1 MALPPHPTLVCFDL
15 GGVLVRICRS
25 WAESCAAAGV
35 ELREAEHFAAEATV
49 RARRALADRY
59 QLGQISV
66 DEYLQ
71 GTHELIRG
79 LYSLA
84 ELGRVHAAVLLGEY
98 PGVSEL
104 VARLNA
110 TPGVSTACLSN
121 TNHGHWQQLLADP
134 RIPVMH
140 ALGARLA
147 SHLLG
152 CAKPSSQ
159 IYERAQQELGH
170 SGSEIL
176 FFDDLAENVAAAEH
190 AGWRAVLIDPLADT
204 AAQIRRA
211 LASAGLQL
219 T

>member
-1 MALPPHPTLVCFDL
+1 VALPPHPTLVCFDL
-15 GGVLVRICRS
+15 GGVLIRICRS
-25 WAESCAAAGV
+25 WAESCAAAEV

-49 RARRALADRY
+49 RARRSLADRY

-71 GTHELIRG
+71 STHELIRG

-84 ELGRVHAAVLLGEY
+84 ELGRVHAAVLRGEY

-110 TPGVSTACLSN
+110 MPGVATACLSN
-121 TNHGHWQQLLADP
+121 TNHAHWQQLLADP
-134 RIPVMH
+134 GTPVMH

-152 CAKPSSQ
+152 CAKPGVQ
-159 IYERAQQELGH
+159 IYQRAEQELGR
-170 SGSEIL
+170 SGAEIL
-176 FFDDLAENVAAAEH
+176 FFDDLADNVAAAER
-190 AGWRAVLIDPLADT
+190 AGWRAVLIDPHGDT
-204 AAQIRRA
+204 AAQMRQA
-211 LASAGLQL
+211 LASAGLEL

>member
-1 MALPPHPTLVCFDL
+1 LPPSPSLVCFDL

-35 ELREAEHFAAEATV
+35 ELREAEHFVAEATV

-66 DEYLQ
+66 GEYLQ

-84 ELGRVHAAVLLGEY
+84 ELERVHAAVLLGEY

-104 VARLNA
+104 VARLN
-110 TPGVSTACLSN
+110 TTRGVATACLSN
-121 TNHGHWQQLLADP
+121 TNHAHWQQLLSDP
-134 RIPVMH
+134 RTPVLH

-152 CAKPSSQ
+152 CAKPDVA
-159 IYERAQQELGH
+159 IYERAQEELGR
-170 SGSEIL
+170 SGAEIL
-176 FFDDLAENVAAAEH
+176 FFDDLAENVAAAQR
-190 AGWRAVLIDPLADT
+190 AGWRAVLIDPHADT
-204 AAQIRRA
+204 ADQMRRA

-219 T
+219 S